1 MRALAAVRCSANT
14 ALRKIQIL
22 LGVGL
27 WGDAVKVS
35 REEQERLTAVSLRYL
50 LRYCGTV
57 GTVGTVPT
65 VLSQIP
71 LPSVPY
77 PPSGGARRR

>member
-14 ALRKIQIL
+14 ALRKIQGSL

-27 WGDAVKVS
+27 WGDAVEVS
-35 REEQERLTAVSLRYL
+35 KEEQEAYCGKLAVPTAVLRYRGTAVRY
-50 LRYCGTV
+50 LRYW
-57 GTVGTVPT
+57 
-65 VLSQIP
+65 SQIP

>member
-14 ALRKIQIL
+14 ALRKIQGSL

-57 GTVGTVPT
+57 PT
-65 VLSQIP
+65 VLEP
-71 LPSVPY
+71 DTLT
-77 PPSGGARRR
+77 